1 MWFSR
6 CWAQISAVSFGALT
20 ASALS
25 LSLYSPPAAC
35 GNEAGGSEESE
46 APESTSPSGP
56 EGNPPG
62 LQVPTAGP
70 SKETLKEE
78 SEVLRCKPK
87 PPWWSE
93 EARIC
98 VKGVAGPGQLCEDH
112 AERRHPKSASK
123 AIASTAIGTSAGVVV
138 GFTSGVAICLT
149 IGGGGEYG
157 VGCIAHPVTAVT
169 TVLGVV
175 GGGYFGYKNNVLVLP
190 IGGAML
196 GATAGLLTSS
206 AISNASGPELL
217 PIMVLSTTAGGYL
230 GYRLW
235 RSGETSEPQASLSP
249 YLHEE
254 GSGFILSGRF

>member
-6 CWAQISAVSFGALT
+6 RWAQTSAVSFGALT

-56 EGNPPG
+56 EGNPQG

-78 SEVLRCKPK
+78 SEVPGCKPK
-87 PPWWSE
+87 PPWWTE
-93 EARIC
+93 EARIMRQ
-98 VKGVAGPGQLCEDH
+98 GDAGPGPWCEEPQ
-112 AERRHPKSASK
+112 AERHLPEAK

-138 GFTSGVAICLT
+138 GFTSGVAICLI
-149 IGGGGEYG
+149 IGGGYE
-157 VGCIAHPVTAVT
+157 CPAHPVTVVS
-169 TVLGVV
+169 TVLGGV
-175 GGGYFGYKNNVLVLP
+175 GSGYLGYKNNVLVLP
-190 IGGAML
+190 TGGAML